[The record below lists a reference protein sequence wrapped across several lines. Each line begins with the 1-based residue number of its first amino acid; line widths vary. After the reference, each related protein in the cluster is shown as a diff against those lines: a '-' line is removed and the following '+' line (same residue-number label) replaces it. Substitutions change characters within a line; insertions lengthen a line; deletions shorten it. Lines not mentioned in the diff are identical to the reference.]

1 MIGGQAVFDYIAF
14 QFFQYIHQ
22 LFTNWAKQPLDFDFV
37 KDVVGIIAIIGASI
51 FGYALLA
58 QLVRRYGRRTV
69 RVSENEPYPT
79 MPVNKKL
86 GNPDNIDNG
95 IQIFNRRS
103 HLPFNEFLAEAHQR
117 VDMIAVTFHC
127 VTISHIGL
135 IEDTIYRGIRVTFLI

>member
-1 MIGGQAVFDYIAF
+1 
-14 QFFQYIHQ
+14 
-22 LFTNWAKQPLDFDFV
+22 
-37 KDVVGIIAIIGASI
+37 
-51 FGYALLA
+51 
-58 QLVRRYGRRTV
+58 
-69 RVSENEPYPT
+69 